1 MASAVVHRVLVAV
14 VLACGGRAAAQQSA
28 APAVEPPSLRPGD
41 TMAGEIAGD
50 PSAGDAGPAAQR
62 YRLVIVE
69 AGTYRLE
76 LRSCV
81 FDPYLTVRAA
91 DGTVIGKKEGAVG
104 SAPALVVFEAEA
116 DSELSAEAFN
126 HNGLTGDYE
135 LSLQRGP
142 PAEQSPSQVRAAAIA
157 QLEDC
162 LAAQEQARGPDDL
175 LLAGLLMSLAR
186 TLKANGDY
194 AGARP
199 RYERALAIREKALGP
214 DSREVA
220 DSLNGLA
227 SLLHALGDY
236 TAARPLYER
245 ALAINEQQLGP
256 DDPQVARVCGNL
268 ALLLQAQGDLGAA
281 RPLLERALAIREQAL
296 GPDHPDVATSLSS
309 LAVLR
314 HQQGDHTAA
323 LPLAERALAIREGA
337 FGPVHPLV
345 ADSLDVLTGL
355 QLEAA
360 DYAEARA
367 AGERS
372 LSIRERTQGPSH
384 PALGPTLNQL
394 AEVSRSTGDY
404 AAAQRLYERSL
415 AIAEAAGGPDHPDV
429 ATVLSNLAALRQA
442 LGDAAGARP
451 LCERALS
458 IRERTLGPD
467 HPEVATSLNNLAAL
481 LKDDGDLAGA
491 RERLERALAIE
502 EQAKG
507 PDHADVG
514 QGLNNL
520 AEVVRLQGDLDTALG
535 LFERSRS
542 IFEQALGPR
551 HPRVAAVL
559 YNLATLR
566 IQQGELA
573 MARPLL
579 EQSLSISEESLG
591 PEHPFVAR
599 SLTLL
604 AFVDLDLGRADSAAA
619 LEARA
624 AQGRAGHLLVLT
636 QGSSEAD
643 LAGWLGELSQQIDV
657 TQSPALRDGHEDLCY
672 SALLAWKGQ
681 LLRAARAG
689 RSALRQGLRDED
701 RALVQQLDAVTAAL
715 SRSATG
721 TAAPASAAQLDALV
735 GERQRLE
742 RELTSLAAGLLPKV
756 PSWKELR
763 DALPAGTALVDLFI
777 HGNFEPVRREGERV
791 VAPGHWTEPQLT
803 AWITRAG
810 ADGPLPVDLGPVSAI
825 ETAARG
831 ARLSVAAPRGERLDR
846 ATSGSEALAKLMWA
860 PLAPHLEG
868 IETVIVSPDGVLATI
883 PFEVLRDDEGRYLV
897 ERRGFVYL
905 SDPTDL
911 TRLGPAVRPPSPG
924 LLCVGDVDFDAAD
937 GSDEKVAHALAAASP
952 GDASSG
958 PVGTLR
964 GRLDAHWER
973 LAATAGEASAVLE
986 AHEAA
991 FADAD
996 RLELAED
1003 AASEESLK
1011 ASLPKFTVLHLA
1023 THGYFNP
1030 DGLPSLDDAARS
1042 EALRRRDQPAG
1053 AGESLAD
1060 VVRRLEGYSPGLLSG
1075 LVCAGANSAPA
1086 PPRDDGYLTAE
1097 EVGWLDLSGCDLVVL
1112 SACDTGL
1119 GRPQSG
1125 QGLLGLR
1132 RAFLTAG
1139 ARTVVSSL
1147 WSVPDQETAELMS
1160 LFYSNLWQRGLGK
1173 HAALRAAQ
1181 VEMIAR
1187 NRQRHDGDARPLTW
1201 GAFVL
1206 DGDWR

>member
-1 MASAVVHRVLVAV
+1 MASVVVHRVLAVA
-14 VLACGGRAAAQQSA
+14 VLACGGRAAAQQSG
-28 APAVEPPSLRPGD
+28 APAVEPPSLRPGG
-41 TMAGEIAGD
+41 TVAGEVVAGD
-50 PSAGDAGPAAQR
+50 PSADGSPEPQR
-62 YRLVIVE
+62 YRLVIE
-69 AGTYRLE
+69 QAGTYRLE

-91 DGTVIGKKEGAVG
+91 DGATIGKNEGAVG

-116 DSELSAEAFN
+116 AAELSAEAFN
-126 HNGLTGDYE
+126 HNGLTGAFE

-142 PAEQSPSQVRAAAIA
+142 PEELSPSQRRAAAIA
-157 QLEDC
+157 ELEDC
-162 LAAQEQARGPDDL
+162 LASQEQVRGPDDPF
-175 LLAGLLMSLAR
+175 LAGLLMSLAR
-186 TLKANGDY
+186 ELKANGDY

-199 RYERALAIREKALGP
+199 RFERALAIREKALGP
-214 DSREVA
+214 DHLDVA

-227 SLLHALGDY
+227 ALLYAVGDY
-236 TAARPLYER
+236 ATARSLYER
-245 ALAINEQQLGP
+245 ALAIDEQQLGP
-256 DDPQVARVCGNL
+256 DHPSVARVLNNL
-268 ALLLQAQGDLGAA
+268 ALLLQTQGDLEAA

-296 GPDHPDVATSLSS
+296 GPEHPDVATSLSS
-309 LAVLR
+309 LALVL
-314 HQQGDHTAA
+314 HLQGNTAAA
-323 LPLAERALAIREGA
+323 LPLDERALAIREAA
-337 FGPVHPLV
+337 FGAVHPLV
-345 ADSLDVLTGL
+345 ADALDNLAVL
-355 QLEAA
+355 QLESAE
-360 DYAEARA
+360 YAQARA
-367 AGERS
+367 SGERS

-384 PALGPTLNQL
+384 PALVPTLDQL
-394 AEVSRSTGDY
+394 AEVSKATGDY

-415 AIAEAAGGPDHPDV
+415 AIAEATVGPDHPNV
-429 ATVLSNLAALRQA
+429 ATILSNLSMLRQV

-467 HPEVATSLNNLAAL
+467 HPQVATSLTNLAAL
-481 LKDDGDLAGA
+481 LKDEGDLAGA
-491 RERLERALAIE
+491 RTRLERALAIE
-502 EQAKG
+502 EKAKG

-514 QGLNNL
+514 LGLNNL
-520 AEVVRLQGDLDTALG
+520 AEVVRKQGDLDAALE
-535 LFERSRS
+535 LFERSRA
-542 IFEQALGPR
+542 ILERALGPQ
-551 HPRVAAVL
+551 HPFMAGVL
-559 YNLATLR
+559 NNLATVR
-566 IQQGELA
+566 IEQGDLA
-573 MARPLL
+573 TARPLL
-579 EQSLSISEESLG
+579 ERALSIDEESLG
-591 PEHPFVAR
+591 PEHPAVAR

-619 LEARA
+619 LLARA
-624 AQGRAGHLLVLT
+624 AQGRASHLLVLT

-643 LAGWLGELSQQIDV
+643 LAGYLGELSQQIDV

-689 RSALRQGLRDED
+689 RSALRQQLRDED

-715 SRSATG
+715 SRSASG
-721 TAAPASAAQLDALV
+721 TASPPSAAQLDALV

-742 RELTSLAAGLLPKV
+742 RELTSLTAGLLPNV
-756 PSWKELR
+756 PSWPELR

-777 HGNFEPVRREGERV
+777 HANFEPARREGDRV
-791 VAPGHWTEPQLT
+791 VAPGRWTEPQLT

-831 ARLSVAAPRGERLDR
+831 ARIAVGSARGERLDR
-846 ATSGSEALAKLMWA
+846 ATAGSEALAKLMWA

-897 ERRGFVYL
+897 ERRSFVYL

-937 GSDEKVAHALAAASP
+937 GSDEPVAYALAAAPP
-952 GDASSG
+952 GDASG
-958 PVGTLR
+958 PSGTLR
-964 GRLDAHWER
+964 GQIDAHWER
-973 LAATAGEASAVLE
+973 LAATAGEASAVLA

-991 FADAD
+991 YADAS
-996 RLELAED
+996 RLELADE
-1003 AASEESLK
+1003 AATEERLK
-1011 ASLPKFTVLHLA
+1011 ASLPEFPVLHLA

-1030 DGLPSLDDAARS
+1030 DGLPSLDDAARR
-1042 EALRRRDQPAG
+1042 EAVRRRDEPAG
-1053 AGESLAD
+1053 PGDSLAD
-1060 VVRRLEGYSPGLLSG
+1060 VVHRLEGYSPGLLSG
-1075 LVCAGANSAPA
+1075 LVCAGANAPPA

-1125 QGLLGLR
+1125 EGLLGLR

-1147 WSVPDQETAELMS
+1147 WSVPDQETAELMT

-1181 VEMIAR
+1181 LEIIAR
-1187 NRQRHDGDARPLTW
+1187 NRQRFAGDARPATW